1 MTAPGHDPEASRE
14 PSAPARRGPRVP
26 PPGVLLVVGFVL
38 LLVGASTSSIAA
50 LSASCV
56 VIAVVSVVAA
66 FVIALRQ
73 VAPHSREEA
82 QRMGGVLGQVWR
94 MSMRDDS
101 ERPPDR
107 WS

>member
-1 MTAPGHDPEASRE
+1 M
-14 PSAPARRGPRVP
+14 
-26 PPGVLLVVGFVL
+26 LLVVGFVL

-50 LSASCV
+50 LSASC
-56 VIAVVSVVAA
+56 IAVAVASVVAA
-66 FVIALRQ
+66 FVIALRR
-73 VAPHSREEA
+73 VAPRSREEA

-107 WS
+107 WT